1 MPSARVVLC
10 HQPGD
15 EPQESSMGYF
25 QRLLLDQLESDD
37 DFRLDF
43 EDEEIWQFEPDLP
56 DTTTFTASNEEF

>member
-1 MPSARVVLC
+1 
-10 HQPGD
+10 
-15 EPQESSMGYF
+15 MGYF

-37 DFRLDF
+37 AFRLDF

>member
-1 MPSARVVLC
+1 
-10 HQPGD
+10 
-15 EPQESSMGYF
+15 MGYF

-56 DTTTFTASNEEF
+56 DTTTFNASNEEF